1 MIQKLL
7 LSVVLMILLS
17 LAACKSS
24 SKTTRSGNRTTKS
37 TTTAKKAKTL
47 PHGIVKSEDIKSLQT
62 DMTGSFRSLSQA
74 QADST
79 YLDISLHMYPIW
91 TTKEDPYLYVEQA
104 LSSNL
109 DKPYRQRIYKLE
121 KDGNGGFMSHVFTFS
136 NQEAAVGQWKTPTYF
151 DQFDLSILEEREG
164 CTVYLT
170 KHADGSYSGSTRL
183 DHCKS
188 SLRGATYATSVVKI
202 RDNSI
207 MSWDQGFDAD
217 GNQVWGA
224 EKGGYRFE
232 RASSTN

>member
-1 MIQKLL
+1 MIQKLML
-7 LSVVLMILLS
+7 CVVLLIFLS

-24 SKTTRSGNRTTKS
+24 SKTTRSGNRTT
-37 TTTAKKAKTL
+37 TTAKKAKVL
-47 PHGIVKSEDIKSLQT
+47 PHEIVRSEDVKALQA
-62 DMTGSFRSLSQA
+62 DMAGSYSSISQA
-74 QADST
+74 KADST

-91 TTKEDPYLYVEQA
+91 TTKEDSYLYVEQA
-104 LSSNL
+104 LSSTQ

-121 KDGNGGFMSHVFTFS
+121 KDGNGGFMSHVYTFS
-136 NQEAAVGQWKTPTYF
+136 NPAAAVGQWKTPAYF
-151 DQFDLSILEEREG
+151 DQFDLTILEEREG

-202 RDNSI
+202 RENSI

-232 RASSTN
+232 RASTAN